1 MKSVRSYQPHY
12 TDRWDLLSNTAGTE
26 KLQQASEEAA
36 DLLLHLMRHAESE
49 SVRLEAAKSILNT
62 GELAARMS
70 RLEES
75 VREATEPGSPRGLLP
90 GAAHLSPGKRRCVAR
105 NSRRH

>member
-1 MKSVRSYQPHY
+1 MGENNG
-12 TDRWDLLSNTAGTE
+12 LE
-26 KLQQASEEAA
+26 KLQEAREEAV
-36 DLLLHLMRHAESE
+36 DVLLNLMRSARSE
-49 SVRLEAAKSILNT
+49 AVRLEAAKSILNT

-75 VREATEPGSPRGLLP
+75 VREATEPGSPGGLLP